1 MRVRLVRVEWVR
13 LRLENWALWKA
24 REAGG
29 GLGFASASSFLTEK
43 VDQGRDGYR
52 ECVIPVDGIEAGVTD
67 QAVTALRDSHS
78 HLHVTLVSMYVRGAG
93 IKATA
98 RSLGKAE
105 STIHGHLEQ
114 ADRVLSAWF
123 GQRSELRL
131 AEARRNSFTS

>member
-1 MRVRLVRVEWVR
+1 MRIEWVR

-43 VDQGRDGYR
+43 VDQSRDGYR

-67 QAVTALRDSHS
+67 QAVTALRDSHP
-78 HLHVTLVSMYVRGAG
+78 HLHATLVAMYIKGAG

-98 RSLGKAE
+98 RALGKAE
-105 STIHGHLEQ
+105 STVHGHLEQ
-114 ADRVLSAWF
+114 ADRALAAWF
-123 GQRSELRL
+123 GQRAELKR
-131 AEARRNSFTS
+131 AEARRNSFTA